1 MASKRKKA
9 HYECKQKVV
18 CLSCGDVILSEQKQK
33 HTKAKHKGEYTRFKF
48 QIDES
53 KQPKLQFGSTD
64 KNRNVAS
71 DADPPEQHEE
81 LAVQSVQ
88 QEEAVAGK
96 GPDQGGGDRA
106 MAAASVKEK
115 SDEDDDDPFFMW
127 HLTAS
132 TSKAA
137 DPRWVEE
144 RDKQISQK
152 QEEAA
157 YASGQSIESSLKQDG
172 AQEMMI
178 GKKIGEEVAR
188 PAERP
193 GVWDGHSNTA
203 DSAARAA
210 RANVSVED
218 QIAQIHRQKVSK
230 KDLFTFAP
238 RIHFFWC
245 GLLTFIH

>member
-1 MASKRKKA
+1 M
-9 HYECKQKVV
+9 
-18 CLSCGDVILSEQKQK
+18 LSEQQQK

-53 KQPKLQFGSTD
+53 KQPKLQFGSKD

-71 DADPPEQHEE
+71 DADPPEEHEE

-96 GPDQGGGDRA
+96 GPDQGEEVVAGHQADHHGGGDRA

-137 DPRWVEE
+137 ENMRDPRWVEE

-157 YASGQSIESSLKQDG
+157 YASGQSIESSLKQDAEQRTDG
-172 AQEMMI
+172 ARGGSNCAES
-178 GKKIGEEVAR
+178 GEGNLDR
-188 PAERP
+188 
-193 GVWDGHSNTA
+193 
-203 DSAARAA
+203 
-210 RANVSVED
+210 
-218 QIAQIHRQKVSK
+218 
-230 KDLFTFAP
+230 
-238 RIHFFWC
+238 
-245 GLLTFIH
+245 FIHLRSLFICVALTLIKYVY